1 MDANPGRKVK
11 DAHAEW
17 MQSAERSAFM
27 AGRMGKQL
35 WCNFGVKI
43 HHPVVIPTGFTFE
56 TQTRWGMRMWGEHLL
71 KKVLGFSVP
80 TQWISSTSKPD
91 SKHKSPR
98 NSFWNHHDPTDVFW
112 SQTRVVQPT
121 ACRNCPIGWSSWNLW
136 SMKSCAFH
144 AISAQ
149 FRNIFWSTFSF
160 A

>member
-91 SKHKSPR
+91 SKYKSPR
-98 NSFWNHHDPTDVFW
+98 NSFWNHHDPTEVFLVSNTRCATNSMSKLSHW
-112 SQTRVVQPT
+112 VELLEPLKYEKLCLSCCLGPISQY
-121 ACRNCPIGWSSWNLW
+121 LLEH
-136 SMKSCAFH
+136 F
-144 AISAQ
+144 
-149 FRNIFWSTFSF
+149 
-160 A
+160 